1 VLIPQCTKVTVKIV
15 CVNFWRMTAT
25 LLTRGDLRALIGRV
39 MFACLYVFPHTG
51 IKLHYTG
58 YWLTQNGQNIHR
70 GPLKIGH
77 YIVDD
82 NFLKC

>member
-1 VLIPQCTKVTVKIV
+1 
-15 CVNFWRMTAT
+15 
-25 LLTRGDLRALIGRV
+25 